1 MSVKNTIEPQLA
13 PAGLLPLAGPI
24 ELNAFQLLM
33 RDWTQLGPYNAGQ
46 ALCVADVPDPSRWQT
61 AVQDVMSAL
70 RLGRPQVEGSRAF
83 FYPVEVIHVSVIT
96 DATLESLAG
105 QQMNLPFSENDFPIR
120 FFIITAPDRHW
131 LLVIYNHWIADSFA
145 MRCVMRNIFDRYRDP
160 GAIPAPLTLAAPGFH
175 SLFGRYL
182 GRFPL
187 LSRIRMSSANSL
199 RHLQAYRLNIA
210 DPLDFHSVVSL
221 HQLPDG
227 LVDNLRHQ
235 AKNLHCTVNDL
246 FLTALAWACG
256 RLTAADRYRPRRR
269 HSRKKIALGT
279 IVDIRPSASRPLHD
293 VFGLY
298 LSCCTMLVARP
309 ETRQLHELAQSI
321 GSHSRW
327 IKQTDQAVRRFGTLK
342 TAHIW
347 YHLLGDPLHQAGFF
361 QKASPTIAGISNVN
375 LTGDWM
381 DQNQADS
388 AHGPQVLDYIRISP
402 TGPLLPMVFTLTT
415 IRRRLSLS
423 VTYRT
428 TALKQEAMDTVIADF
443 RTALT
448 ELAQ

>member
-1 MSVKNTIEPQLA
+1 MSEKKTIDSRLELA
-13 PAGLLPLAGPI
+13 PSGPLAGPI

-33 RDWTQLGPYNAGQ
+33 RDWTKLGPYNAAQ
-46 ALCVADVPDPSRWQT
+46 ALCVAGLPDSSRWET
-61 AVQDVMSAL
+61 SIHEVISAL
-70 RLGRPQVEGSRAF
+70 GLGRPRVEGSRAF
-83 FYPVEVIHVSVIT
+83 FDPVQPIPVPVIT
-96 DATLESLAG
+96 DASLEALAG
-105 QQMNLPFSENDFPIR
+105 QQMNLPFADGDFPIR
-120 FFIITAPDRHW
+120 FFIITAVDRHW
-131 LLVIYNHWIADSFA
+131 LLAVYNHWIADSFA
-145 MRCVMRNIFDRYRDP
+145 MRSVIRNMFHRYCDP
-160 GAIPAPLTLAAPGFH
+160 GARLAPLTLVTPSFT

-187 LSRIRMSSANSL
+187 LTRIRMSSANSL
-199 RHLQAYRLNIA
+199 RHLQAYRLNMVN
-210 DPLDFHSVVSL
+210 PLDFHSVVSL
-221 HQLPDG
+221 RQLPEG
-227 LVDNLRHQ
+227 LVESLRHQ
-235 AKNLHCTVNDL
+235 ARILRCTMHDL

-269 HSRKKIALGT
+269 HSRTKIALGT
-279 IVDIRPSASRPLHD
+279 IVDIRHCASHPLTD

-298 LSCCTMLVARP
+298 LSCCTMLVDKP
-309 ETRQLHELAQSI
+309 ETRQLQELARSI

-327 IKQTDQAVRRFGTLK
+327 IKQSNQAVRRFGTLK

-381 DQNQADS
+381 DQNQPIS
-388 AHGPQVLDYIRISP
+388 TVGPKVLDYIRISP

-415 IRRRLSLS
+415 IGRRLSLS

-428 TALKQEAMDTVIADF
+428 TALKPEALDTVISDF
-443 RTALT
+443 IAALM
-448 ELAQ
+448 ELAR

>member
-1 MSVKNTIEPQLA
+1 M
-13 PAGLLPLAGPI
+13 AGPI

-33 RDWTQLGPYNAGQ
+33 RDWTRLGPYNAGQ
-46 ALCVADVPDPSRWQT
+46 ALCVAGLPDPSRWQT

-70 RLGRPQVEGSRAF
+70 RLGRPQVEGLRAF
-83 FYPVEVIHVSVIT
+83 FYPVEAIHVPVVT
-96 DATLESLAG
+96 DATLESLVG
-105 QQMNLPFSENDFPIR
+105 QQMNLPFAEDDFPIR
-120 FFIITAPDRHW
+120 FFIVTAPDRHW
-131 LLVIYNHWIADSFA
+131 LLAVYNHWIADSFA
-145 MRCVMRNIFDRYRDP
+145 MRSVIRNIFHRYCDSYARL
-160 GAIPAPLTLAAPGFH
+160 APLTLVAPSFR
-175 SLFGRYL
+175 SLFGLYL

-187 LSRIRMSSANSL
+187 LTRIRMSSANSL

-227 LVDNLRHQ
+227 LVDNLRCQ
-235 AKNLHCTVNDL
+235 ARILHCTVHDL
-246 FLTALAWACG
+246 FLAALAWACG
-256 RLTAADRYRPRRR
+256 RLTVADRYRSRRR

-279 IVDIRPSASRPLHD
+279 IVDIRHNASRPLTD

-309 ETRQLHELAQSI
+309 ETRQLRELARSI

-327 IKQTDQAVRRFGTLK
+327 IKQSDQAVRRFGTLK

-381 DQNQADS
+381 DQNQADA

-415 IRRRLSLS
+415 IRQRLSLS

-428 TALKQEAMDTVIADF
+428 TALKQEGVDTVIADF
-443 RTALT
+443 RAALA